1 MTENPKP
8 FRDQFIECAA
18 AGFHKQTECFPFEKN
33 PNTFPAFP
41 NKKMLLKSG
50 EWKGNNLIICGRF
63 GGICRSGHPK
73 CQKLRGFKEIKLHP
87 LNLIDEQ
94 GKTWLE

>member
-1 MTENPKP
+1 
-8 FRDQFIECAA
+8 
-18 AGFHKQTECFPFEKN
+18 
-33 PNTFPAFP
+33 
-41 NKKMLLKSG
+41 MLLKSG